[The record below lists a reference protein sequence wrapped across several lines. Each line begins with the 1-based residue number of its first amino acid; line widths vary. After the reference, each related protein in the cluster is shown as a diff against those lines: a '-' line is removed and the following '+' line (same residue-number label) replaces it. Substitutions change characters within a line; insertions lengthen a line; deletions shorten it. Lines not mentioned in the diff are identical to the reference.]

1 MLGAH
6 LVPGYFA
13 AVKSKSQW
21 NWEWSEPQRI
31 LLWTVALGSTVIPD
45 LDVIYNTLFRG
56 FINHSVL
63 WTHSL
68 FPHLCVGL
76 CWWLLY
82 RTGRWPYLQTL
93 VGLMVTGGLS
103 HLALDVIAH
112 GTPLFYPISLTMV
125 GAAPVRVVEG
135 GFWTYVTDPIFLL
148 EPLLLTLAAVHWI
161 LTGPD
166 MKNSTQFVVSWP
178 TPNLERLGRINEWK
192 STLQI
197 RALVIIGLISG
208 LILFTITFLLLLSA
222 LQSVATS
229 L

>member
-13 AVKSKSQW
+13 TVKSQSRWSQ
-21 NWEWSEPQRI
+21 EWSEPQRI
-31 LLWTVALGSTVIPD
+31 LLWAAAIGSTVIPD

-68 FPHLCVGL
+68 FPYISIGL

-82 RTGRWPYLQTL
+82 RSGRWPYWQMLL
-93 VGLMVTGGLS
+93 GLTTVGGLS

-112 GTPLFYPISLTMV
+112 GTPLFYPLSSVMI
-125 GAAPVRVVEG
+125 GAAPHCVVEG
-135 GFWTYVTDPIFLL
+135 GFLAYVTDPIFLL

-166 MKNSTQFVVSWP
+166 VKNSARFVTSWP
-178 TPNLERLGRINEWK
+178 TTKFERYIRSNEWK

-197 RALVIIGLISG
+197 RALIVIGLIGG
-208 LILFTITFLLLLSA
+208 LILFTITFLLLLPT
-222 LQSVATS
+222 LQSVAMS